1 MYTLVL
7 NESGYEESL
16 YGLSLSYNSTPS
28 PRVAQNLAFKGGG
41 HNKFLESIVV
51 WLEVAAPRYWW
62 SQFDTYRVGTTKQSE
77 STMHTLMKSPLT
89 ADNFEGSIKPEFLD
103 ILNELRV
110 AGEFVLLKQHLPESF
125 IQLRVV
131 CTNYK
136 VLQNIIQQRSSHKLQ
151 EWQHFISDIRHGVE
165 HPRFLFLEGGGAAC

>member
-1 MYTLVL
+1 MYTSVL
-7 NESGYEESL
+7 NECGYEEAL

-77 STMHTLMKSPLT
+77 STMHTLMRSPLT
-89 ADNFEGSIKPEFLD
+89 TDNFEGSISPDFLE
-103 ILNELRV
+103 ILNSFRED
-110 AGEFVLLKQHLPESF
+110 GEFVLLKQHLPESF
-125 IQLRVV
+125 IQMRVV

-136 VLQNIIQQRSSHKLQ
+136 VLQNIINQRSTHKLK
-151 EWQHFISDIRHGVE
+151 EWQYFISDIKSGVKY
-165 HPRFLFLEGGGAAC
+165 PNLLFQ